1 MIGSVFS
8 RIAATLLCA
17 CLRAL
22 SKKPLAMSGTPQH
35 FSFDNNCTPVPSALT
50 TRIRSLP
57 NCGWL

>member
-22 SKKPLAMSGTPQH
+22 SKKTVGDQRYAAA
-35 FSFDNNCTPVPSALT
+35 FFF
-50 TRIRSLP
+50 
-57 NCGWL
+57 